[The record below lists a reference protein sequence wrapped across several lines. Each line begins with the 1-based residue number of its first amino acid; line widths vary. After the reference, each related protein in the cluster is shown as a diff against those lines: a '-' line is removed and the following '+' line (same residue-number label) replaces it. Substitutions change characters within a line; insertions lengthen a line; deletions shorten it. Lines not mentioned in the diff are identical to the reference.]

1 MLNDIIAFL
10 REGTFVHALLF
21 VALAL
26 FPIVNPLGMAPIFLS
41 YTAGVDHLTRA
52 RIARRVAYNSFILA
66 TASLLVGSHVL
77 RFFDLSLPAVQIG
90 GGLVVAATGWRL
102 LNRGE
107 EDAKSRAPAAS
118 AEAVMAGSFY
128 PLTMPLTVGP
138 GSIAIMLTIGSSANA
153 LGNSRALLL
162 EAGGGLAAV
171 ALVCW
176 SIYLSYRYA
185 DQILARLGPSGI
197 NVLLRLSAFILLC
210 LGVQILLNGLRAVAS
225 GAAP

>member
-1 MLNDIIAFL
+1 MEDNAIALLTAQPFI
-10 REGTFVHALLF
+10 HAFLF

-41 YTAGVDHLTRA
+41 YTAGVDHATRA
-52 RIARRVAYNSFILA
+52 RLARRVAYNSFVLA
-66 TASLLVGSHVL
+66 TASLLIGSHVL
-77 RFFDLSLPAVQIG
+77 KFFALSLPAVQIG

-107 EDAKSRAPAAS
+107 EDAKARAPAAS
-118 AEAVMAGSFY
+118 AEAVMSGAFY

-138 GSIAIMLTIGSSANA
+138 GSIAIMLTIGSSAPNA
-153 LGNSRALLL
+153 LSNSRELLM
-162 EAGGGLAAV
+162 EAAGGLVGVAAV
-171 ALVCW
+171 TW

-185 DQILARLGPSGI
+185 DRILARLGPSGI

-210 LGVQILLNGLRAVAS
+210 LGVQILLNGYRAI
-225 GAAP
+225 GG

>member
-1 MLNDIIAFL
+1 MNDNAITLLTA
-10 REGTFVHALLF
+10 GPFVHAFLF

-41 YTAGVDHLTRA
+41 YTAGVDHATRA
-52 RIARRVAYNSFILA
+52 RLARRVAYNSFMLA

-77 RFFDLSLPAVQIG
+77 KFFALSLPAVQIG

-107 EDAKSRAPAAS
+107 EDAKARAPAAS
-118 AEAVMAGSFY
+118 AESVMAGAFY

-138 GSIAIMLTIGSSANA
+138 GSIAIMLTIGSSAPNA
-153 LGNSRALLL
+153 LTNSRELLL
-162 EAGGGLAAV
+162 EAAGGLMGVAAV
-171 ALVCW
+171 TW

-185 DQILARLGPSGI
+185 DRVLARLGPSGI
-197 NVLLRLSAFILLC
+197 NVLLRLSAFVLLC
-210 LGVQILLNGLRAVAS
+210 LGVQILLNGYRAIN
-225 GAAP
+225 G

>member
-1 MLNDIIAFL
+1 MEDNAIALLTAQPFI
-10 REGTFVHALLF
+10 HALLF

-41 YTAGVDHLTRA
+41 YTAGVDHATRA
-52 RIARRVAYNSFILA
+52 RLARRVAYNSFVLA
-66 TASLLVGSHVL
+66 TASLLIGSHVL
-77 RFFDLSLPAVQIG
+77 KFFALSLPAVQIG

-107 EDAKSRAPAAS
+107 EDAKARAPAAS
-118 AEAVMAGSFY
+118 AEAVMSGAFY

-138 GSIAIMLTIGSSANA
+138 GSIAIMLTVGSSAPNA
-153 LGNSRALLL
+153 LSNSRELLM
-162 EAGGGLAAV
+162 EAAGGLVGVAAV
-171 ALVCW
+171 TW

-185 DQILARLGPSGI
+185 DRILARLGPSGI

-210 LGVQILLNGLRAVAS
+210 LGVQILLNGYRAIS
-225 GAAP
+225 G

>member
-1 MLNDIIAFL
+1 MLNDTIAFVS
-10 REGTFVHALLF
+10 EGTFVHALLF

-41 YTAGVDHLTRA
+41 YTAGVDHQTRA

-66 TASLLVGSHVL
+66 TASLLIGSHVL
-77 RFFDLSLPAVQIG
+77 KFFDLSLPAVQIG

-118 AEAVMAGSFY
+118 ADAVMAGAFY

-138 GSIAIMLTIGSSANA
+138 GSIAIMLTIGSSAPNA
-153 LGNSRALLL
+153 LGSPALLM

-171 ALVCW
+171 ALVSW

-185 DQILARLGPSGI
+185 DQVLTRLGPSGI
-197 NVLLRLSAFILLC
+197 NVFLRLSAFILLC
-210 LGVQILLNGLRAVAS
+210 LGVQILLNGLRSVTS
-225 GAAP
+225 GAAI